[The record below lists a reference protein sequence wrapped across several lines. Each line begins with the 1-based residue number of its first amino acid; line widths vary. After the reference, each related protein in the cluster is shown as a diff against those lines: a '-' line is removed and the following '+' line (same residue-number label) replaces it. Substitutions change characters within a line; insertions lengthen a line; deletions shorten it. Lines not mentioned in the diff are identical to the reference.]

1 MEFLGIKVSSPLVL
15 ASGILGISYSSLQRV
30 VKDGCGIVTTKSIAL
45 KERTGHEGPIWAEIP
60 GGMMNA
66 VGLAGPGIEIGIQEV
81 EEFKAV
87 SSAPIIIS
95 VFGGSVEDFKKLS
108 EYVNTS
114 KADFIELNLSCP
126 NVADEFERPFAHD
139 ENRVF
144 EVVKAVKSISKI
156 PVIAKLSPNVTD
168 IKPIAKAAENAGAD
182 ALTLINTVG
191 PGLLIDPIACK
202 PVLKNTFGGISGPC
216 IKPIALKIVYEV
228 YKTVKIPIIGTGGV
242 TTGLD
247 AIEMMMAGATMVG
260 VGSAVYYRGQ
270 NVFKKILNEMNKFIK
285 ENNFKSFE
293 ELIGKIHNGQ
303 KVYCPN

>member
-1 MEFLGIKVSSPLVL
+1 MEFLGHKVNSPLVL
-15 ASGILGISYSSLQRV
+15 ASGILGISYSSLHRV

-45 KERTGHEGPIWAEIP
+45 NERTGHEGPIWAEIP

-66 VGLAGPGIEIGIQEV
+66 VGLAGPGIEVGIEEV
-81 EEFKAV
+81 EEFKSV
-87 SSAPIIIS
+87 CDAPIIIS
-95 VFGGSVEDFKKLS
+95 IFGGSIDDFKKLT
-108 EYVNTS
+108 EYVNKS
-114 KADFIELNLSCP
+114 KADFVELNLSCP

-139 ENRVF
+139 SERVY

-168 IKPIAKAAENAGAD
+168 IKPIAKAAEEAGAD

-216 IKPIALKIVYEV
+216 IKPIALKIVYEI
-228 YKTVKIPIIGTGGV
+228 YKIVKIPIIGTGGV
-242 TTGLD
+242 TNGID

-270 NVFKKILNEMNKFIK
+270 SVFKDILNEMNEFLI
-285 ENNFKSFE
+285 NQNYKSFE
-293 ELIGKIHNGQ
+293 EIIGKVHNGQ
-303 KVYCPN
+303 KVYCSN